1 MVKGPSRCHRLGVGG
16 ESCGGGFV
24 DEVEAAIFCHAI
36 GQQLG
41 ALEVVERIDSAD
53 GISIF
58 IADIN
63 NPCGDF
69 FAVLVLVG
77 LWAVEV
83 HGAERADVGKFG
95 CWDTHND

>member
-1 MVKGPSRCHRLGVGG
+1 M
-16 ESCGGGFV
+16 
-24 DEVEAAIFCHAI
+24 DEVEAAIFGHAI

-41 ALEVVERIDSAD
+41 ALEVVERVNAAD
-53 GISIF
+53 GVGVGV
-58 IADIN
+58 ADIH

-83 HGAERADVGKFG
+83 NGAERADVGKFRG
-95 CWDTHND
+95 LNAHKIW